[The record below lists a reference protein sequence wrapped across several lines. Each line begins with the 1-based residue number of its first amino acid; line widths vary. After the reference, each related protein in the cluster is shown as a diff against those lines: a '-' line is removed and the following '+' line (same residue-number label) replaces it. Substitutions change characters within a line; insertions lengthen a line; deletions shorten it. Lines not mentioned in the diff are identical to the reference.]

1 MMLERRIKELAIA
14 MEALSRIKDAPYS
27 AYSRIER
34 AIDELTSKLEEQAK
48 PQQEPSKSTSNDDD
62 IPF

>member
-34 AIDELTSKLEEQAK
+34 AIDELTIQLEAQTK
-48 PQQEPSKSTSNDDD
+48 PQQEPSKPTPFDDD